1 MMRASVDQEPPTPP
15 PSELLTGGLQPVFN
29 AQASA
34 PTVGTKVLARRES
47 GLDLEY
53 ATVKKL
59 HRDSGDTVTLTLRFE
74 DGFVLND
81 VPIEAVQQSASTTS
95 TLAAAVAAANH
106 AALVLLASVE
116 DVDVGYDDAVG
127 LMLPTAIEEACSTTS
142 FATALAAKY
151 KEAGNRLFKEG
162 RLAWALRT
170 YVVAVELMQRLG
182 WVSNPSK
189 MFYDLEALRVCI
201 PCFSNAA
208 LCALKLHRHELAAQL
223 CESGLRC
230 SPDGEDLIKLLLR
243 SAQSWLERLEHA
255 DPERA
260 VALLERAASLPGGG
274 SRPVLEQLQR
284 AKQAVKQRQRAADRA
299 LFAGKGFGGARL
311 AAGSV
316 AKADARQEC
325 DDLLRKGAAALLGTV
340 PAREFVDMAI
350 FEVLEKEPP
359 VKDASAA
366 REACDAA
373 LQCARDGGARAEEA
387 RALFWLGLV
396 AAEFSE
402 WEAASSHFASYF
414 RLEADLRTRNADEPL
429 VEPPHR
435 PGRRSSPP
443 RTLVEPPL
451 GTAYARYFAGMALY
465 NQRAVRPAIEQLE
478 AYVAA
483 AATQQDVQL
492 VTRDALGIEVVTNLD
507 KEMRRLRNWVVG
519 SRTQYQARRMLAF
532 LKQRVALDQNALGS
546 EECRTALLEAEEH
559 LRACQSHASDETQ
572 RREADEELEMVR
584 TALKEVAKVEA
595 AAGH

>member
-1 MMRASVDQEPPTPP
+1 MEPP
-15 PSELLTGGLQPVFN
+15 PSSPPPSDLLTGGLQPVFT

-47 GLDLEY
+47 GLDLEF

-59 HRDSGDTVTLTLRFE
+59 HRDSGDTLTLTLRFE

-116 DVDVGYDDAVG
+116 DVDIGYDAAVG
-127 LMLPTAIEEACSTTS
+127 PMLPTAIEEANSTTT
-142 FATALAAKY
+142 FATALAGKY
-151 KEAGNRLFKEG
+151 KEVGNRLFKEG

-230 SPDGEDLIKLLLR
+230 SPEGEDLIKLLLR

-260 VALLERAASLPGGG
+260 VALLERAASLPAGG
-274 SRPVLEQLQR
+274 SRPVLELLQR

-396 AAEFSE
+396 AAELGE
-402 WEAASSHFASYF
+402 WEAASAHFASYF
-414 RLEADLRTRNADEPL
+414 RLEADLRTRDLRTRNGDE
-429 VEPPHR
+429 
-435 PGRRSSPP
+435 
-443 RTLVEPPL
+443 LVEPPL

-492 VTRDALGIEVVTNLD
+492 VTRDALGIEVVSNLD

-546 EECRTALLEAEEH
+546 EECKTALLEAEEH
-559 LRACQSHASDETQ
+559 LHACQSHASDETQ
-572 RREADEELEMVR
+572 RREANEELEMVR